1 MSVTEPIKDVKKIRA
16 MIAASKETPTRNYCF
31 VLLALHT
38 GLRMKDLLQLKKQDV
53 FDGNESRSFLNLS
66 IYPNAPIYLNPQLKE
81 LIEQYVSD
89 EKLAMDDY
97 LFQSKEAK
105 EPISRQQ
112 ASRIIKE
119 IAKRHEITG
128 SVNMHTLR
136 KTYAYH
142 AYRNGIAISLI
153 QKRLHQRTIM
163 TTKRYIG
170 MDNLNTTEIKVDVR
184 F

>member
-1 MSVTEPIKDVKKIRA
+1 MSATEPIKDVNKIRA
-16 MIAASKETPTRNYCF
+16 IIDASKDSPTRNYCF

-38 GLRMKDLLQLKKQDV
+38 GLRMKDLLQLKKKDV
-53 FDGNESRSFLNLS
+53 YDGDEARSFLNLT
-66 IYPNAPIYLNPQLKE
+66 IYPNAPIYLNPQLKT
-81 LIEQYVSD
+81 LINQYVTKED
-89 EKLAMDDY
+89 LDMDDY

-112 ASRIIKE
+112 ASRIIKKV
-119 IAKRHEITG
+119 AKRHGIDE

-170 MDNLNTTEIKVDVR
+170 LDNLNTTDIKVDVR

>member
-1 MSVTEPIKDVKKIRA
+1 MSATEPIKDVDKIRS
-16 MIAASKETPTRNYCF
+16 MIEASKVSPTRNYCF
-31 VLLALHT
+31 VLLSLHT
-38 GLRMKDLLQLKKQDV
+38 GLRMKDLLQLKKKDV
-53 FDGNESRSFLNLS
+53 YEGDEIRTFLNLS
-66 IYPNAPIYLNPQLKE
+66 LYPNSPIYINPQLKE
-81 LIEQYVSD
+81 LIDRYVTSENLD
-89 EKLAMDDY
+89 MDDY
-97 LFQSKEAK
+97 VFQSKEAK

-112 ASRIIKE
+112 ASRIIKKV
-119 IAKRHEITG
+119 AKRHGIEG

-170 MDNLNTTEIKVDVR
+170 LDNLNPTGIKVDVR